1 MVRAVYGWK
10 TSSKGGQMANSA
22 KRSEK
27 GKKGYLRYKQEN
39 RMVKNKL
46 RRLRRLH
53 AQHPNDRTNP
63 FHPECKK
70 KPDYMVQ
77 GV

>member
-1 MVRAVYGWK
+1 
-10 TSSKGGQMANSA
+10 MANSA

-39 RMVKNKL
+39 RRIRNKERKL
-46 RRLRRLH
+46 RRAH
-53 AQHPNDRTNP
+53 KCNPNDRTNP
-63 FHPECKK
+63 FHPECKH
-70 KPDYMVQ
+70 KPEWLAS

>member
-1 MVRAVYGWK
+1 
-10 TSSKGGQMANSA
+10 MANSV

-39 RMVKNKL
+39 RRIRNKL
-46 RRLRRLH
+46 RRLRRL
-53 AQHPNDRTNP
+53 AKKFPNDKTNP
-63 FHPECKK
+63 FHPECKS
-70 KPDYMVQ
+70 KPDYMAG